1 MQQSKV
7 RQTGAAASL
16 GRTGF
21 PHIVTQTGGTL
32 DIVTGPSQPGFNPL
46 DLLYASLASCMAMS
60 ARIAA
65 HRMGVHESIRE
76 ICVETSGR
84 KADEGPSRI
93 AQFDIL
99 FTIDGDIDAETK
111 LAIVHDAEQICT
123 VSNTLGEN
131 PSLTLRL
138 TEQGLAS

>member
-1 MQQSKV
+1 MQQSKI
-7 RQTGAAASL
+7 RPTRATASL

-21 PHIVTQTGGTL
+21 PHLVTPTGGTL

-76 ICVETSGR
+76 IRVEASGQ

-93 AQFDIL
+93 ARFDIL

-131 PSLTLRL
+131 PGLTLRL
-138 TEQGLAS
+138 TEQGPA